1 MMKNLK
7 DFMEE
12 PDQEKA
18 TIALQRRYETVISKD
33 KGLHKKACFGAYFGK
48 FKVSIRVSI
57 CLQPIHHGQGSTAD
71 FPKR

>member
-1 MMKNLK
+1 MMKNFK

-33 KGLHKKACFGAYFGK
+33 KGLHKKACLGAYFGK
-48 FKVSIRVSI
+48 V
-57 CLQPIHHGQGSTAD
+57 
-71 FPKR
+71 